1 LDRSGGGRK
10 GVDWIRYAGDQLLG
24 ICFLRGA
31 LEVAVE
37 GIGDGKRLFSW
48 PLLKHMV
55 MPTETQN
62 ATSTNP
68 NLPSRIRAIPW
79 LMDAHWPCGGA
90 RVSQVWDCGRDAVSY
105 ARWDARNTGGKVEVF
120 DQQGQL
126 YRKICVKADELADS
140 AFVLPSAWGIFL

>member
-1 LDRSGGGRK
+1 
-10 GVDWIRYAGDQLLG
+10 
-24 ICFLRGA
+24 
-31 LEVAVE
+31 
-37 GIGDGKRLFSW
+37 
-48 PLLKHMV
+48 
-55 MPTETQN
+55 
-62 ATSTNP
+62 
-68 NLPSRIRAIPW
+68 
-79 LMDAHWPCGGA
+79 MDAHWPCGGA